1 MIHFAFPN
9 KTLSYSGRQNESQ
22 SNPFIV
28 KKVFSGLFT
37 GVALMTLLSE
47 PAVANKTYSRA
58 KTCYQN
64 QYVEIYHPGTREKPG
79 YVSSREERVE
89 RTCPK
94 TLHFHGRKSH
104 KHKEGHHAHNHS
116 AHPPKTS
123 GGRKV
128 VATPAAEDD
137 NSCLEGTIAGGVLG
151 GALGGALA
159 KKDNWIWSIPAEG
172 CWRCP
177 CLMSGR
183 WRLSLYRVHTKCWLE
198 KPAIAVQTNAQ
209 QIHPDVTNSDHH

>member
-1 MIHFAFPN
+1 
-9 KTLSYSGRQNESQ
+9 
-22 SNPFIV
+22 V
-28 KKVFSGLFT
+28 KKVFSRLFT

-47 PAVANKTYSRA
+47 PALANKTYSRA

-64 QYVEIYHPGTREKPG
+64 QYVETYHPGTREKPG

-89 RTCPK
+89 RPCPK

-116 AHPPKTS
+116 AHPPTTS

-128 VATPAAEDD
+128 MATPAAEDD
-137 NSCLEGTIAGGVLG
+137 NSCLEGTLAGGVLG

-159 KKDNWIWSIPAEG
+159 KKDNWIWSIPAGAVGGALVG
-172 CWRCP
+172 CQVD
-177 CLMSGR
+177 GG
-183 WRLSLYRVHTKCWLE
+183 
-198 KPAIAVQTNAQ
+198 
-209 QIHPDVTNSDHH
+209 